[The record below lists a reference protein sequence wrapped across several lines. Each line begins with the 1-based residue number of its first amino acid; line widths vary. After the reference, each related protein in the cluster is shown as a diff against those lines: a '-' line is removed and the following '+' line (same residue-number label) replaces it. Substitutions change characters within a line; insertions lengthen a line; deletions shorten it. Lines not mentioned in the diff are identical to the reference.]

1 MQETLKLIQRVTSSI
16 LENKN
21 GSFKAKAKPHIT
33 RLAYQQQQ
41 PVSSSTMKKKQLVIP
56 RSAIKPAENNTMLSR
71 IEEEP
76 SNIDEDGGGDTIVSN
91 LDKIL
96 LNLSE

>member
-1 MQETLKLIQRVTSSI
+1 
-16 LENKN
+16 
-21 GSFKAKAKPHIT
+21 
-33 RLAYQQQQ
+33 
-41 PVSSSTMKKKQLVIP
+41 VIP

>member
-1 MQETLKLIQRVTSSI
+1 
-16 LENKN
+16 
-21 GSFKAKAKPHIT
+21 
-33 RLAYQQQQ
+33 
-41 PVSSSTMKKKQLVIP
+41 
-56 RSAIKPAENNTMLSR
+56 MLSR